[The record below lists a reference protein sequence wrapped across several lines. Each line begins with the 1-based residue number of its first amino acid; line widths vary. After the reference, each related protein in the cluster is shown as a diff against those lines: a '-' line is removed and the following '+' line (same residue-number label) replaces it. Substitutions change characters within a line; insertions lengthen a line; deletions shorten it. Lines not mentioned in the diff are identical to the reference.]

1 MGILLSDGE
10 SNSDQHSSSADI
22 TLMQQ
27 DLASP
32 NTVTANYQLALGQR
46 SSAVGNLDQQDFSSY
61 TAKMYHSTA
70 GYPDLSGSTS
80 GSGVSSYHQQAAA
93 AAATVSAPVYVP
105 SNRALTNSQYQHV
118 AAHFGTAAAQNAWT
132 SDSFGTAHAQLPPQF
147 YTQNAVMMGSW
158 RAAYDP
164 TGFQR
169 SSPYDSAIDFQFG
182 EGRECVNCGAI
193 STPLWRRDG
202 TGHYLCNACGL
213 YHKMNGMNRPL
224 IKPSKRLT
232 ATRRLGLCCTNCGTR
247 TTTLWRRN
255 NEGEPVCNA
264 CGLYFKLHGVNRPL
278 AMRKDGIQTRKRKPK
293 KTGSSNENGKE
304 IKEDDLKP
312 SLGLERHSLPGSLAS
327 KLQNDLAVK
336 SASSSASALH
346 NLSLGSATSALHSS
360 LSHHMHLPHTSSQQ
374 SRLLNNASTSH
385 NSSSSS
391 AATSSASAH
400 LGAHTNTSTTANG
413 NSTHSNNLYSPS
425 ALAAQNNLSH
435 SQLTGSAFGSQK
447 YEHLLGSSNALS
459 NGLSPSSSASS
470 NYHAHHLHHHHHHA
484 AAAAHHAASA
494 AHHHHHHHSPSLSQH
509 VPTSASSGG
518 SLGGYSVKSETN
530 ATNYDYVNN
539 CYFGSSFGALGGST
553 GSTTGMH
560 GATASDMAGVYHHQH
575 NVIQAAKLMAT
586 S

>member
-22 TLMQQ
+22 SLMHQ

-32 NTVTANYQLALGQR
+32 NTVSANYQLALGQR
-46 SSAVGNLDQQDFSSY
+46 HSSVGNLEHQQDFSSY
-61 TAKMYHSTA
+61 TAKMYHSSA

-293 KTGSSNENGKE
+293 KSGSTTENGKE
-304 IKEDDLKP
+304 IKDDDLKP

-336 SASSSASALH
+336 SASSSSALH

-360 LSHHMHLPHTSSQQ
+360 LSHHMHLPHTSAQQ
-374 SRLLNNASTSH
+374 TRLLNNVSSH
-385 NSSSSS
+385 
-391 AATSSASAH
+391 TTSAH
-400 LGAHTNTSTTANG
+400 IGSSTNTSTTNG
-413 NSTHSNNLYSPS
+413 NTSHSNNLYSPS
-425 ALAAQNNLSH
+425 ALAAQSNLSH
-435 SQLTGSAFGSQK
+435 SQLSGSAFGTQK

-459 NGLSPSSSASS
+459 NGLSPSSSAGS
-470 NYHAHHLHHHHHHA
+470 NYHAHHLHHHHHA

-553 GSTTGMH
+553 GSSSGMH